1 MFNKVGRLVVIDTNI
16 LVSALWSENNN
27 PAKIINLVFNQKIK
41 PCYDYRILLEYKEVL
56 ERPKFKFSK
65 EQIYNMLSGIECL
78 GIGVVPIP
86 ISIKFIDEDDKK
98 FYEVAKFCNATLI
111 TGNLKHFPNDNIVM
125 SALDFL
131 RSVNNTEK

>member
-27 PAKIINLVFNQKIK
+27 PAKIINLVFNQTIK
-41 PCYDYRILLEYKEVL
+41 PCYDYRILSEYKEVL